1 VRALWLT
8 HSFPRREGDL
18 AGSFLLRL
26 AAALRDRD
34 VQVEVLAPAA
44 PGLAPHAVFDGVPVG
59 RFRYAPARWET
70 LAYAGTMV
78 EQVRGSL
85 AAKVGLAG
93 MLAAGA
99 RATKARCRGFAP
111 DVVHAH
117 WWFPS
122 GVSAAWAA
130 ARAHRPLVTTM
141 HGTDVRMARA
151 VHASRGMFAYV
162 MRRSA
167 AVTTV
172 STWLAG
178 EVHTLAPGVTPVVAP
193 MPVATELFTPDAAPA
208 LGQRLLFV
216 GRLSPQKGLDLL
228 LEALAVMRHPLSL
241 DIAGDGAIRSH
252 LERLAASLGV
262 ARRIT
267 WHGELSQRDIVPL
280 YRRALALVVPSH
292 DEGLGLVAVE
302 AMLCGTPAVAFD
314 SGGLP
319 DVVVDGRTGALVRE
333 RAPRALAAALDRLA
347 GAPEA
352 ARGLGLQAREMMLG
366 RFSPGAVAARYA
378 DLYRSVT
385 GAA

>member
-1 VRALWLT
+1 MRALWLT

-26 AAALRDRD
+26 AVALRDQD

-44 PGLAPHAVFDGVPVG
+44 PGLARTAVLDGVPVG
-59 RFRYAPARWET
+59 RYRYAPRRWET
-70 LAYAGTMV
+70 LAYTGTMV
-78 EQVRGSL
+78 EQVSGSL
-85 AAKVGLAG
+85 SAKAGLAG
-93 MLAAGA
+93 MLTAGA
-99 RATKARCRGFAP
+99 RATAARCRGFAP

-130 ARAHRPLVTTM
+130 PRAGKPLVTTM
-141 HGTDVRMARA
+141 HGTDVRMARS

-178 EVHTLAPGVTPVVAP
+178 EVHALAPAVTPVVAP
-193 MPVATELFTPDAAPA
+193 MPVATELFTPAASPA
-208 LGQRLLFV
+208 LGDRLLFV

-228 LEALAVMRHPLSL
+228 LEALAVMRHPLHL
-241 DIAGDGAIRSH
+241 DIAGNGAIRAH
-252 LERLAASLGV
+252 LESVAASLGV
-262 ARRIT
+262 TARIT
-267 WHGELSQRDIVPL
+267 WHGELAQPQIVPL

-302 AMLCGTPAVAFD
+302 AMLCGTPVVAFN

-319 DVVVDGRTGALVRE
+319 DVVVEGHTGALVRE
-333 RAPRALAAALDRLA
+333 RTPRALAAALDRLA

-366 RFSPGAVAARYA
+366 RFSPSAVAARYA
-378 DLYRSVT
+378 ELYRSVT
-385 GAA
+385 VGA